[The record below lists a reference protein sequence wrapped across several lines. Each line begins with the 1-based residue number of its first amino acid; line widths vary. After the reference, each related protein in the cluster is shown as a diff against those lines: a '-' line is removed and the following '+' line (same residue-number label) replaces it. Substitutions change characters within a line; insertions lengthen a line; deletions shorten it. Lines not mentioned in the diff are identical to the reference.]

1 LASVA
6 LVALMVQPALAQDAQ
21 QPQAQG
27 E

>member
-27 E
+27 G